1 MENKTTTSIILIV
14 VVLLGAYFLF
24 FNNETWLGFYYPDE
38 DNLTNHTQSP
48 ELKSLEECHVWVNS
62 QVQIH
67 DPSGSGYDYECG
79 KNCKFDKDYG
89 LYVCKE
95 TLN

>member
-1 MENKTTTSIILIV
+1 MERKSATSIVLIII
-14 VVLLGAYFLF
+14 VLVGVYWFF

-38 DNLTNHTQSP
+38 NNLTKYIQSS
-48 ELKSLEECHVWVNS
+48 ELKSLEECRAWVDS
-62 QVQIH
+62 QIPIH
-67 DPSGSGYDYECG
+67 NPSGSGYDYECG
-79 KNCKFDKDYG
+79 KNCRFDKNYR

>member
-1 MENKTTTSIILIV
+1 MNKKSTGSIILIITIFV
-14 VVLLGAYFLF
+14 GAYFLF

-38 DNLTNHTQSP
+38 NNLANHIQSS
-48 ELKSLEECHVWVNS
+48 ELKSLEECRAWVNS
-62 QVQIH
+62 QVPIH
-67 DPSGSGYDYECG
+67 NPSGSGYDYECG
-79 KNCKFDKDYG
+79 KNCKFDKDYE